1 MIQDNYVKLTEISKE
16 YFNLSPETAS
26 RKASL
31 GLLPVPAVRF
41 SGTRQGPLF
50 VARDALDK
58 YIKEQA
64 GKAAKLHAR
73 MA

>member
-1 MIQDNYVKLTEISKE
+1 MIQDYYVKLTEISKE
-16 YFNLSPETAS
+16 YFNLTPATAS

-50 VARDALDK
+50 VARDKLDEYVK
-58 YIKEQA
+58 AKAKE
-64 GKAAKLHAR
+64 AAKLHNR